1 MLWEATLRP
10 HTLPGGPLVPL
21 LIVLA
26 ELPASFYSKE
36 SASHSVLGLS
46 ILWCLPLVT
55 FEISPLLFER
65 QEASLINVRRPW
77 PVVIKFSAIGSLGV

>member
-10 HTLPGGPLVPL
+10 HTRPGGPLVPL

-36 SASHSVLGLS
+36 SASRSVWGLS
-46 ILWCLPLVT
+46 ILSYLPLVT
-55 FEISPLLFER
+55 FEIAPSCLKDRRPLL
-65 QEASLINVRRPW
+65 LM
-77 PVVIKFSAIGSLGV
+77 